1 MRWPGSTGSRNGSN
15 APRIAAAT
23 APKLLESRGVC
34 RHATP
39 GCVLAAAGLE
49 LPMKATIAEPSQD
62 YSTYALVR
70 RLLIDEA
77 LGYWPRYA
85 IAFLLMG
92 IAAAATALTAYLLG
106 TMTNEAYVKHNFHG
120 IVVIGVIAI
129 VIFAAKGFATYGSAV
144 VLSWIGNSIVANNQ
158 RRLFDKLLQQN
169 IGFFADRHSS
179 EFIARLT
186 TGAASVGQV
195 INLLIT
201 AFGRDLMS
209 LIGLTIVM
217 VIQDPV
223 MALIGFVSAP
233 PAFYF
238 LRKLIRRVRNIARNQ
253 FTGGTRIIETMQ
265 EALQGLRMVKAFALE
280 DEMRRRLEK
289 SVAEVQHE
297 SNKMARVS
305 NRASPLMEMLGGIT
319 VALATIYGGYRVIET
334 GATPGEFVSFLA
346 AFLLA
351 YEPAKRLARLNIDLN
366 NNLVGVRVLYEVIDS
381 PSGEPNDDNL
391 PPLKLTKARIEFA
404 DVGFAYRDDTP
415 VLRAMS
421 FVAEPGKVTA
431 LVGPSG
437 GGKSTVLNLLLRFY
451 DVGSGRILIDGQTLA
466 SVSRR
471 SLRHEIA
478 YVGQIV
484 HLFRGTIRENIAL
497 GKLDATDAEVI
508 AAAKA
513 AHAHD
518 FILSFP
524 AGYDTPVGEHGLQL
538 SGGQRQRVAIA
549 RALIKDSPIILLDE
563 ATASLDSESEQHVQE
578 ALAELCKGRTTLV
591 IAHRLSTIMH
601 ADCILVVENGA
612 VVESG
617 RHGELLRKGGRYA
630 SFYRL
635 QLKEQSPPVA
645 EPEAVAA
652 ASG

>member
-1 MRWPGSTGSRNGSN
+1 M
-15 APRIAAAT
+15 
-23 APKLLESRGVC
+23 
-34 RHATP
+34 
-39 GCVLAAAGLE
+39 AGHTTE
-49 LPMKATIAEPSQD
+49 SQD
-62 YSTYALVR
+62 NYSTVALVR
-70 RLLIDEA
+70 RLLTDEA
-77 LGYWPRYA
+77 LAHWPLYA
-85 IAFLLMG
+85 LAFGLMA

-120 IVVIGVIAI
+120 IVVIGIAA
-129 VIFAAKGFATYGSAV
+129 VGIFTAKGFATYGSTV
-144 VLSWIGNSIVANNQ
+144 TLSRIGNRIIADNQ
-158 RRLFDKLLQQN
+158 RHMFDKLLQEN

-186 TGAASVGQV
+186 TGANAVSQV

-201 AFGRDLMS
+201 AIGRDLLS
-209 LIGLTIVM
+209 LIGLCIVM

-223 MALIGFVSAP
+223 MSLAGFITAP
-233 PAFYF
+233 PAFLF
-238 LRKLIRRVRNIARNQ
+238 LRKVIRRVRGIARMQ

-265 EALQGLRMVKAFALE
+265 EALQGMRMVKAFALE
-280 DEMRRRLEK
+280 DEMRRRLAV
-289 SVAEVQHE
+289 SVGEVEHE
-297 SNKMARVS
+297 SNKMARVA
-305 NRASPLMEMLGGIT
+305 NRASPMMEVLGGVAI
-319 VALATIYGGYRVIET
+319 ALATVYGGYRVIET

-381 PSGEPNDDNL
+381 PPGEPSDDAL
-391 PPLKLTKARIEFA
+391 PPLALTNALVEFA
-404 DVGFAYRDDTP
+404 DVQFAYQAGTP
-415 VLRAMS
+415 VLRGIS
-421 FVAEPGKVTA
+421 FVAPRGKVTA

-437 GGKSTVLNLLLRFY
+437 GGKSTVLNLILRFY
-451 DVGSGRILIDGQTLA
+451 DVDSGHIRIDGQDITT
-466 SVSRR
+466 VTRR
-471 SLRHEIA
+471 SLRREIA

-497 GKLDATDAEVI
+497 GKLGASEAEIV

-518 FILSFP
+518 FILGFP

-549 RALIKDSPIILLDE
+549 RALIKNAPIILLDE
-563 ATASLDSESEQHVQE
+563 ATASLDSESERHVQE
-578 ALAELCKGRTTLV
+578 ALAILCEGRTTIA

-601 ADCILVVENGA
+601 ADCILVVEDGL

-617 RHGELLRKGGRYA
+617 RHDELLRKGGRYA

-635 QLKEQSPPVA
+635 QLREQSPALEPVA
-645 EPEAVAA
+645 VVAS
-652 ASG
+652 SG